1 MCLHPLTRG
10 FDSLNREITTIRDLL
25 DEFDSCDY
33 VNGQF
38 CSHISDLCI
47 VELNIRGICSKQS
60 QLKNLID
67 NCVKD
72 RSPDIIII
80 SETWLTPFSPEIKI
94 PGYEFCHKDRNTKR
108 GGGVTLLLSSNIRYK
123 MLDLAKSNS
132 CTFEHLSIEIDL
144 RNNQKLLVSSIYRP
158 PNTPEND
165 FIDQY
170 SNFVC
175 DLKKIENKG
184 IVIGLDHNLDLL
196 KSTKHAPT
204 DRFISANLSLGLV
217 PTITR
222 PTRITRNTATLIDNI
237 FISQTWL
244 ENFECGILVDDMS
257 DHLPSIVS
265 IKGLKTNKKEHIR
278 ITSRDTRT
286 KNVRVL
292 KDSLNQID
300 WSEIIEGNAPN
311 KSMTNLHNKL
321 VTEVEHFTPVRTYN
335 ENPRKAQREPWLMS
349 GIHISVRKCKR
360 LYCELLHNKSDQAT
374 ELKYRAYTKLL
385 GRLKRHAKLS
395 YYGEKCRTYKH
406 NTKKLWGTINKI
418 SVRHNNKSSLID
430 CLKINNVLKYDTAK
444 ITNKFGE
451 YFSSVGK
458 DFAKKVSKSKHEA
471 HYYCEK
477 ISRNDKSLFMTPCT
491 ETEVAKFMQQL
502 PMKTSS
508 GHDNISNVLLKSIG
522 VHLLTPLTRIF
533 NDSISMGIFPDIMK
547 LADVV
552 PLYKAKEKFLET
564 NYQPISL
571 LTTMS
576 KL

>member
-1 MCLHPLTRG
+1 
-10 FDSLNREITTIRDLL
+10 
-25 DEFDSCDY
+25 
-33 VNGQF
+33 
-38 CSHISDLCI
+38 
-47 VELNIRGICSKQS
+47 
-60 QLKNLID
+60 
-67 NCVKD
+67 
-72 RSPDIIII
+72 
-80 SETWLTPFSPEIKI
+80 
-94 PGYEFCHKDRNTKR
+94 
-108 GGGVTLLLSSNIRYK
+108 
-123 MLDLAKSNS
+123 MLDTTKSNS
-132 CTFEHLSIEIDL
+132 CTFEHLSVKIDL

-158 PNTPEND
+158 PNSSEND

-170 SNFVC
+170 SKFAC
-175 DLKKIENKG
+175 DLKKRENKG

-204 DRFISANLSLGLV
+204 DRFLSANLSLGLV

-222 PTRITRNTATLIDNI
+222 PTRITRSTATLIDNI

-265 IKGLKTNKKEHIR
+265 IKGLKTNKKEPIR

-300 WSEIIEGNAPN
+300 WSDIIEDNCPN

-321 VTEVEHFTPVRTYN
+321 VAEVEHFTPVRTYN
-335 ENPRKAQREPWLMS
+335 VNPKRAHCEPWLTS
-349 GIHISVRKCKR
+349 GIHISVHKCKR
-360 LYCELLHNKSDQAT
+360 LYCEFLHNKSNEAT
-374 ELKYRAYTKLL
+374 EMKYRAYAKLL
-385 GRLKRHAKLS
+385 GCLKRHAKLS
-395 YYGEKCRTYKH
+395 YYGEKCRTYKY
-406 NTKKLWGTINKI
+406 NTKKLWGIINEI
-418 SVRHNNKSSLID
+418 SVRHNDKSSLID
-430 CLKINNVLKYDTAK
+430 CLKINNVLKYDAAK

-458 DFAKKVSKSKHEA
+458 DFPKKVSMPKHEA
-471 HYYCEK
+471 HYYCNK
-477 ISRNDKSLFMTPCT
+477 IPRNKNSLFMTPCT

-508 GHDNISNVLLKSIG
+508 GHDNISNVLLKLIG

-533 NDSISMGIFPDIMK
+533 NDSISMGVFPEVMK

-564 NYQPISL
+564 NYRPISL

-576 KL
+576 KLLEKVVYKRVYTFLTDNDQLYESQYGFRIQHSCDNAVGEVVSRIVKNLESGYTSVAILLDLSKAFDTLKHELLLHKMERYGLLGTVLDWFKSYLSNRKIRV